1 MGNPWLAHVK
11 ATMKKH
17 KGLQFKAVLKMAK
30 KTYKKAPG
38 KKTSVKK
45 ATTAKGRKRGRKG
58 RKKTSSKR
66 RGRKRRGRKSRGG
79 SAAEEVPLTSEV
91 EAPTSDDTSV

>member
-30 KTYKKAPG
+30 KTYKKMPG
-38 KKTSVKK
+38 KK
-45 ATTAKGRKRGRKG
+45 ATTAKKGRKRGRKG
-58 RKKTSSKR
+58 RKKTGSKR
-66 RGRKRRGRKSRGG
+66 RGRKRRGRKTRGG
-79 SAAEEVPLTSEV
+79 GDQQQEEVVPVAE
-91 EAPTSDDTSV
+91 